1 MSHLSRR
8 GRVRHLRVVVSL
20 CAPLAI
26 SVASAC
32 GASSGTSTA
41 LGSQTASSTQSPTPS
56 GTPAFVCVTSGACVT
71 ITVAIAGDQ
80 AVSGMERQPRS
91 ACTDLL
97 VPVRFSG
104 QELLDLPS
112 PRSIGGHTIVSA
124 FGILGYHGPGDY
136 GREVMFTGED
146 NSLGVDG
153 SRYAEESRGAGGLTA
168 TIRPDGSGE
177 FRWSRLFLATDARRS
192 ISGSVSWT
200 CAAGS

>member
-1 MSHLSRR
+1 MSHLSSR
-8 GRVRHLRVVVSL
+8 GRVRYVRVAVGL
-20 CAPLAI
+20 YAPLAMTF
-26 SVASAC
+26 VSAC

-80 AVSGMERQPRS
+80 TVSGMERQPRS
-91 ACTDLL
+91 ACSDLL

-136 GREVMFTGED
+136 GREVTFGGED

-153 SRYAEESRGAGGLTA
+153 NRYSEESRGAGGLAA

-177 FRWSRLFLATDARRS
+177 FRWSRFTLATDAHRS

-200 CAAGS
+200 CASGS